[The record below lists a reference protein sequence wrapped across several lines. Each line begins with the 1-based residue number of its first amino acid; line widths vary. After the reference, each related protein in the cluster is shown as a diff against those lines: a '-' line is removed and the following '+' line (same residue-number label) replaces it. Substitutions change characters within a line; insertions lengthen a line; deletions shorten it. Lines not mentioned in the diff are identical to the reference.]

1 MAEGVRI
8 RHRTV
13 RNATVV
19 IRDLGKRGP
28 GGPKGWEWPGC
39 SVCHLP
45 SPGHEG
51 YKTRHITV
59 DANGETTVVEGIWEA
74 LKRFID
80 HGGFE
85 AIGVHRNPPPV
96 RMSMNN
102 GLLGPRGQVLAVVDR
117 EQTR

>member
-19 IRDLGKRGP
+19 IRDLSKRAPIKP
-28 GGPKGWEWPGC
+28 GRPWPGC
-39 SVCHLP
+39 GLCRLP

-51 YKTRHITV
+51 FQTRHITV
-59 DANGETTVVEGIWEA
+59 DENGEATVSEPYWYE
-74 LKRFID
+74 LEKFID

-85 AIGVHRNPPPV
+85 AISTHRNPPPIRI
-96 RMSMNN
+96 RMGARPRRE
-102 GLLGPRGQVLAVVDR
+102 GLVLPVQDL
-117 EQTR
+117 EKTR